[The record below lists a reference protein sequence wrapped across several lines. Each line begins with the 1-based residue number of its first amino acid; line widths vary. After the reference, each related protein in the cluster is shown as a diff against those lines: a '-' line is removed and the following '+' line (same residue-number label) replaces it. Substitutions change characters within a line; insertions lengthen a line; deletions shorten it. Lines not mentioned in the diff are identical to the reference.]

1 MPYWALPAGGAYMT
15 ISLHN
20 TLSRTVEPFEPIDS
34 KQVRMY
40 CCGPTVYNYA
50 HIGNL
55 RTYVFEDILRRTL
68 EFAGYSVRHV
78 MNVTDVGHLTDDG
91 DTGEDKMVKSSQET
105 GLDVYEIARLYTDA
119 FFADTD
125 ALHILRPHV
134 ACRATQHIQDMID
147 LIKRLEEK
155 GHTYISGG
163 NVYFSIDTFSRYGEL
178 ARLNLENLQSGA
190 RIDVDE
196 NKRNP
201 KDFVLWFTRSKF
213 ENQVM
218 LWDSPWGKG
227 YPGWHIECSAMSM
240 KYLGE
245 SFDIHCGGIDHIPVH
260 HTNEIA
266 QSEAAT
272 GKRWVKYWIHGEFLI
287 NETGKMSKSKGE
299 FLTLSVLKEHGYDP
313 MDYRYFC
320 LGGHYRSQ
328 LVFSW
333 NSMDAAKNARKNLMK
348 QIRQVKQEANEPA
361 QKLSPEAQEYLEMFS
376 NHLGNDLN
384 APRGLATLWDLLKDR
399 RVDAHEKLACIYRM
413 DKILG
418 LDLDAVEEAEEVM
431 SEIPSE
437 IQHLVDERSEAKRQ
451 KNYHRADELRA
462 IVEQAGYRL
471 TDTSDGT
478 VVSKNV

>member
-1 MPYWALPAGGAYMT
+1 MNL
-15 ISLHN
+15 SLHN
-20 TLSRTVEPFEPIDS
+20 TMTRTIEPFEPVEEPV
-34 KQVRMY
+34 VRMY
-40 CCGPTVYNYA
+40 CCGPTVYNFA

-55 RTYVFEDILRRTL
+55 RTYVFEDVLRRTL
-68 EFAGYSVRHV
+68 EYAGFDVKHV
-78 MNVTDVGHLTDDG
+78 MNVTDVGHLTDDA
-91 DTGEDKMVKSSQET
+91 DEGEDKMLKSSKET
-105 GLDVYEIARLYTDA
+105 GRDVYTIARMYTDA
-119 FFADTD
+119 FFQDTD

-134 ACRATQHIQDMID
+134 ACRATDHIQDMIA
-147 LIKRLEEK
+147 LIKRLEAK
-155 GHTYISGG
+155 GHTYVSGG
-163 NVYFSIDTFSRYGEL
+163 NVYFSIDTFPRYGEL
-178 ARLNLENLQSGA
+178 ARLNLEELMSGA
-190 RIDVDE
+190 RIHVDE

-201 KDFVLWFTRSKF
+201 KDFALWFTNSKF

-218 LWDSPWGKG
+218 VWDSPWGTG

-299 FLTLSVLKEHGYDP
+299 FLTLTVLQDKGYDP

-333 NSMDAAKNARKNLMK
+333 QSMDAAKNARRNLV
-348 QIRQVKQEANEPA
+348 RQVQSLKREVARCA
-361 QKLSPEAQEYLEMFS
+361 TTLSAAAKEYLRVFAE
-376 NHLGNDLN
+376 HLGYDLN
-384 APRGLATLWDLLKDR
+384 APRGLADMWNLIKDGS
-399 RVDAHEKLACIYRM
+399 VPADEKLACLYDM
-413 DKILG
+413 DRILG
-418 LDLDAVEEAEEVM
+418 LGLEGIEVDEEG
-431 SEIPSE
+431 SESIPE
-437 IQHLVDERSEAKRQ
+437 DIQALVDERIEAKRN

-462 IVEQAGYRL
+462 IVEKAGYKL
-471 TDTSDGT
+471 KDTPDGT
-478 VVSKNV
+478 LVTK

>member
-1 MPYWALPAGGAYMT
+1 MNL
-15 ISLHN
+15 SLHN
-20 TLSRTVEPFEPIDS
+20 TMTRTIEPFEPVEEPV
-34 KQVRMY
+34 VRMY
-40 CCGPTVYNYA
+40 CCGPTVYNFA

-55 RTYVFEDILRRTL
+55 RTYVFEDVLRRTL
-68 EFAGYSVRHV
+68 EYAGFDVKHV
-78 MNVTDVGHLTDDG
+78 MNVTDVGHLTDDA
-91 DTGEDKMVKSSQET
+91 DEGEDKMLKSSKET
-105 GLDVYEIARLYTDA
+105 GRDVYTIARMYTDA
-119 FFADTD
+119 FFQDTD

-134 ACRATQHIQDMID
+134 ACRATDHIQDMIA
-147 LIKRLEEK
+147 LIKRLEAK
-155 GHTYISGG
+155 GHTYVSGG
-163 NVYFSIDTFSRYGEL
+163 NVYFSIDTFPRYGEL
-178 ARLNLENLQSGA
+178 ARLNLEELMSGA
-190 RIDVDE
+190 RIHVDE

-201 KDFVLWFTRSKF
+201 KDFALWFTNSKF

-218 LWDSPWGKG
+218 VWDSPWGTG

-299 FLTLSVLKEHGYDP
+299 FLTLTVLQDKGYDP

-333 NSMDAAKNARKNLMK
+333 QSMDAAKNARRNLV
-348 QIRQVKQEANEPA
+348 RQVQSLKREAA
-361 QKLSPEAQEYLEMFS
+361 RCATTLSAAAKEYLRVFAE
-376 NHLGNDLN
+376 HLGYDLN
-384 APRGLATLWDLLKDR
+384 APRGLADMWNLIKDGS
-399 RVDAHEKLACIYRM
+399 VPADEKLACLYDM
-413 DKILG
+413 DRILG
-418 LDLDAVEEAEEVM
+418 LGLEGIEVDEEG
-431 SEIPSE
+431 SESIPE
-437 IQHLVDERSEAKRQ
+437 DIQALVDERIEAKRN

-462 IVEQAGYRL
+462 IVEKAGYKL
-471 TDTSDGT
+471 KDTPDGT
-478 VVSKNV
+478 LVTK

>member
-1 MPYWALPAGGAYMT
+1 MNL
-15 ISLHN
+15 SLHN
-20 TLSRTVEPFEPIDS
+20 TMTRTIEPFEPVEEPV
-34 KQVRMY
+34 VRMY
-40 CCGPTVYNYA
+40 CCGPTVYNFA

-55 RTYVFEDILRRTL
+55 RTYVFEDVLRRTL
-68 EFAGYSVRHV
+68 EYAGFDVKHV
-78 MNVTDVGHLTDDG
+78 MNVTDVGHLTDDA
-91 DTGEDKMVKSSQET
+91 DEGEDKMLKSSKET
-105 GLDVYEIARLYTDA
+105 GRDVYTIARMYTDA
-119 FFADTD
+119 FFQDTD

-134 ACRATQHIQDMID
+134 ACRATDHIQDMIS
-147 LIKRLEEK
+147 LIKRLEAK
-155 GHTYISGG
+155 GHTYVSGG
-163 NVYFSIDTFSRYGEL
+163 NVYFSIDTFPRYGEL
-178 ARLNLENLQSGA
+178 ARLNLEELMSGA
-190 RIDVDE
+190 RIHVDE

-201 KDFVLWFTRSKF
+201 KDFALWFTNSKF

-218 LWDSPWGKG
+218 VWDSPWGTG

-299 FLTLSVLKEHGYDP
+299 FLTLTVLQDKGYDP

-333 NSMDAAKNARKNLMK
+333 QSMDAAKNARRNLV
-348 QIRQVKQEANEPA
+348 RQVQSLKREVARCA
-361 QKLSPEAQEYLEMFS
+361 TTLSAAAKEYLRVFAE
-376 NHLGNDLN
+376 HLGYDLN
-384 APRGLATLWDLLKDR
+384 APRGLADMWNLIKDGS
-399 RVDAHEKLACIYRM
+399 VPADEKLACLYDM
-413 DKILG
+413 DRILG
-418 LDLDAVEEAEEVM
+418 LGLEGIEVDEEG
-431 SEIPSE
+431 SESIPE
-437 IQHLVDERSEAKRQ
+437 DIQALVDERIEAKRN

-462 IVEQAGYRL
+462 IVEKAGYKL
-471 TDTSDGT
+471 KDTPDGT
-478 VVSKNV
+478 LVTK

>member
-1 MPYWALPAGGAYMT
+1 
-15 ISLHN
+15 
-20 TLSRTVEPFEPIDS
+20 
-34 KQVRMY
+34 MY

-55 RTYVFEDILRRTL
+55 RTYVFEDLLRRTL
-68 EFAGYSVRHV
+68 EYGGFTVRHV

-91 DTGEDKMVKSSQET
+91 DEGEDKMVKSSKET
-105 GLDVYEIARLYTDA
+105 GRDVYEIAQMYTDA
-119 FFADTD
+119 FFTDTD
-125 ALHILRPHV
+125 ALNIERPHI
-134 ACRATQHIQDMID
+134 ACRATQHIDDMIA

-155 GHTYISGG
+155 GHTYVAGG

-178 ARLNLENLQSGA
+178 ARLNLAELQSGA
-190 RIDVDE
+190 RIDVDT

-201 KDFVLWFTRSKF
+201 KDFVLWFTKSKF

-218 LWDSPWGKG
+218 VWDSPWGKG
-227 YPGWHIECSAMSM
+227 YPGWHVECSAMSM

-272 GKRWVKYWIHGEFLI
+272 GKQWVRYWVHGEFLI

-299 FLTLSVLKEHGYDP
+299 FLTLSLLQKRGYEA

-333 NSMDAAKNARKNLMK
+333 NSMDSAKNARRNLIR
-348 QIRQVKQEANEPA
+348 QIRTLLQESGGKVASS
-361 QKLSPEAQEYLEMFS
+361 LSAEGRVYLDTFAE
-376 NHLGNDLN
+376 HLGNDLN
-384 APRGLATLWDLLKDR
+384 APRGLATMWNLIKDTQ
-399 RVDAHEKLACIYRM
+399 VSAQEKLFCLYEM

-418 LDLDAVEEAEEVM
+418 LELDTVGVEEEF
-431 SEIPSE
+431 SGPEIPAD
-437 IQHLVDERSEAKRQ
+437 IQALVEERTEAKRM
-451 KNYHRADELRA
+451 KNYHRADELRV
-462 IVEQAGYRL
+462 IVEEAGYKL
-471 TDTSDGT
+471 TDTPNGT
-478 VVSKNV
+478 VVSKIV